1 MKQRVMILGA
11 GQLQVPILEK
21 AKERGYEIII
31 VSPDSSQPGIP
42 YADYVVNAD
51 VRDEK
56 AILQAA
62 QEYRING
69 ITTDQT
75 DLPVRTAAYVA
86 DQMELPSIGYE
97 IGCLFTDKY
106 MQRERSSHLGIASP
120 KFVLTHSLE
129 EALNH
134 ISEIGYPAIIK
145 PIDSQASHGVAKITN
160 EKELTEKYQD
170 AVAYSR
176 EGGVLLEQWIEGIEF
191 PVDSYVL
198 NGKCTLMAIGQYH
211 PFADESVFSSYETVW
226 PAKQPKPVLKLI
238 EETNRVIVEGFG
250 LMNGRTHAEYIVSN
264 GKCYLVEV
272 GARGGGSF
280 FSSDDVRYVSGISTE
295 DFLLDFAMGNEVK
308 LVHSKERHQC
318 CCTLFFYLPENGI
331 VVEDTGLAEV
341 KSLPYIRRNNLDQIH
356 IGMKTRPVVDKG
368 ARYFVVVVAE
378 SYEELEERVCTIRQ
392 TLKVVTD
399 FGEDGKEL
407 PIWK

>member
-1 MKQRVMILGA
+1 MKQKVMILGA
-11 GQLQVPILEK
+11 GQLQVPILER

-86 DQMELPSIGYE
+86 DQMGLPSIGYK

-106 MQRERSSHLGIASP
+106 KQRKISSQLGISSP
-120 KFVLTHSLE
+120 KFHLTHSLE
-129 EALNH
+129 EALDH
-134 ISEIGYPAIIK
+134 ITEIGYPAIIK

-160 EKELTEKYQD
+160 ENELIEKYQD

-176 EGGVLLEQWIEGIEF
+176 EGGVLLEQWIDGIEF

-226 PAKQPKPVLKLI
+226 PANQPDDVLKLI
-238 EETNRVIVEGFG
+238 EKTNKIIVEGFG
-250 LMNGRTHAEYIVSN
+250 LKNGRTHAEYIVAN

-331 VVEDTGLAEV
+331 VVEDTGLTEV

-356 IGMKTRPVVDKG
+356 VGMKTRPVVDKG

-378 SYEELEERVCTIRQ
+378 SYEELEERVGTIRQ

-399 FGEDGKEL
+399 CGEDGKEL

>member
-1 MKQRVMILGA
+1 MKQRIMILGA

-21 AKERGYEIII
+21 AKERGYEVVI
-31 VSPDSSQPGIP
+31 VSPDPDQPGIP
-42 YADYVVNAD
+42 YADFIVNAD
-51 VRDEK
+51 VRDEI
-56 AILQAA
+56 AILAA
-62 QEYRING
+62 AREYQING

-86 DQMELPSIGYE
+86 DQMGLPSIGYE
-97 IGCLFTDKY
+97 TGRLFTDKY
-106 MQRERSSHLGIASP
+106 RQREKSSQLGISSP
-120 KFVLTHSLE
+120 KFFLTHSLE
-129 EALNH
+129 EALDH

-145 PIDSQASHGVAKITN
+145 PIDSQASHGVARITN
-160 EKELTEKYQD
+160 ENELTEKYQD

-176 EGGVLLEQWIEGIEF
+176 EGGVLLEQWIDGIEF

-211 PFADESVFSSYETVW
+211 PFANESVFSSYETVW
-226 PAKQPKPVLKLI
+226 PANQPEAVLKLI

-250 LMNGRTHAEYIVSN
+250 LKNGRTHAEYIVSEGN
-264 GKCYLVEV
+264 CYLVEV

-308 LVHSKERHQC
+308 LVQSKERHQC

-331 VVEDTGLAEV
+331 VVENTGMADV
-341 KSLPYIRRNNLDQIH
+341 KSLPYIRRNNLDQINV
-356 IGMKTRPVVDKG
+356 GMKTRPVVDKG

-378 SYEELEERVCTIRQ
+378 SYEELEERVATIRS

-399 FGEDGKEL
+399 CGEDGKKL
-407 PIWK
+407 PIWI